1 MVSLLAFMLH
11 GACDLFEAMWQQA
24 RKTLG
29 AQILLFDHIRSISGY
44 LFFPTWEAVFNKLI
58 TGIPPPQR
66 G

>member
-1 MVSLLAFMLH
+1 MNLLAFMLH

-29 AQILLFDHIRSISGY
+29 ARIRLFEHIRSITGY
-44 LFFPTWEAVFNKLI
+44 LVFPTWEALFDTHI

>member
-1 MVSLLAFMLH
+1 MNLLAFTLH
-11 GACDLFEAMWQQA
+11 GACDVFEAMWQQD

-29 AQILLFDHIRSISGY
+29 ARIRLFEHIRSITGY
-44 LFFPTWEAVFNKLI
+44 HLFPTWESLFNMLI